1 MEGLV
6 DIFLDSLLVVVEPS
20 KLIYPSYLVS
30 FFFPR
35 YFVVVLDASIKN
47 DESSHRNERVFN
59 YIPGIHQRNFPLSSC
74 NIFFFSRFF

>member
-6 DIFLDSLLVVVEPS
+6 DIFLDNLLVVVEPS
-20 KLIYPSYLVS
+20 KLIYPSYFVS

-59 YIPGIHQRNFPLSSC
+59 YTSGIHQ
-74 NIFFFSRFF
+74 